1 MSTEQVAGVPL
12 CPEAEPARLSL
23 VGPLVAAS
31 DCDGCPLA
39 EARYLDDGTPQVC
52 CCGRVYADEDFTWP
66 AERPSCVVDL
76 APPVRE
82 LAVAIADLRV
92 LRQWAHEE
100 RDRTR
105 VPIARSV
112 SPIGRMMGEAGGA
125 PSDAT
130 DAQVQALARM
140 VFDPSSKI
148 GRRHRVVFIQELL
161 RYCDETSRPLDEEPV
176 APEVGR
182 ALAGRLAALPAEPAR
197 VLRVLGRRCG
207 PSTSWEEAVAVVVD
221 ELLPRPVVSV
231 YRAPGRPRVDRATVP
246 PEVQRE
252 AEAEGMLADAVRAW
266 CGA

>member
-1 MSTEQVAGVPL
+1 MSAEQVDVPL
-12 CPEAEPARLSL
+12 CPESEPPRPSL
-23 VGPLVAAS
+23 VGPLVSAS

-52 CCGRVYADEDFTWP
+52 CCGRVYADEDWTWP
-66 AERPSCVVDL
+66 ARPSCVVEL

-82 LAVAIADLRV
+82 LAVAIAELRT
-92 LRQWAHEE
+92 LRQWVGEE

-105 VPIARSV
+105 IPVRRDIN
-112 SPIGRMMGEAGGA
+112 PIGRMMGEAGGA
-125 PSDAT
+125 SSDAT

-148 GRRHRVVFIQELL
+148 GRRHRAVFIQELL

-176 APEVGR
+176 GAEVGR
-182 ALAGRLAALPAEPAR
+182 ALAARLAALPAEPAR

-221 ELLPRPVVSV
+221 ELLPRPVVKV

-252 AEAEGMLADAVRAW
+252 ADAEGMLAEALRGWVETA
-266 CGA
+266 

>member
-1 MSTEQVAGVPL
+1 MSAEQVDVPL
-12 CPEAEPARLSL
+12 CPDAEPPRLSL
-23 VGPLVAAS
+23 VSPRVSAS

-52 CCGRVYADEDFTWP
+52 VCGRVYADEDFTWP

-82 LAVAIADLRV
+82 LAIAIADLRV
-92 LRQWAHEE
+92 LRQWAGEE
-100 RDRTR
+100 RERTR

-112 SPIGRMMGEAGGA
+112 SPIGRMMGEASGA
-125 PSDAT
+125 AVDAT
-130 DAQVQALARM
+130 DREVQALARL
-140 VFDPSSKI
+140 VFDPSSRI

-176 APEVGR
+176 AAEVGR

-221 ELLPRPVVSV
+221 ELLPRPVVQV

-252 AEAEGMLADAVRAW
+252 AEAEVRLADAVRSW